1 MGALR
6 FVKRTQY
13 APFGLWTKSPTSRTI
28 QLTLKP
34 EILKPETLLEALA
47 SLNQI
52 GAAINRL
59 GSRDGISVEATLRL
73 IAESATKV
81 LPGASAVIYTYDPAS
96 QAFDLG
102 SRVSAGEPAEAMASV
117 SSLPEDAPRPAGI
130 GMRAIGQRR
139 PVLSYQETDLG
150 IHPAKVRAGAKTMAC
165 FPLEVAGRP
174 VGALYIYLQQARHFS
189 QLELLM
195 LDNFVNQAAMA
206 IDQARR
212 LANVRRDLARKEDEL
227 NRLRRA
233 GLLISSRLRLE
244 ETLEAILH
252 MALEVTNAHYG
263 IFRLVDKS
271 GQLVTR
277 AVAGECLA
285 QPLVEAL
292 PLDESSVMGWVAAHR
307 QPVCIPDLRAEPWSR
322 IYYPFDAGLDMRS
335 ELAVPLV
342 DASGRLE
349 GVLNLESPQVGAFG
363 EEDSHLLQALA
374 TQALIAIQEAR
385 LLDALQDVA
394 QRLLAQPCHQLLS
407 HLVELA
413 CELLGVSIS
422 AIWSLEEEQLVLQVA
437 NSGYQHGERVP
448 LHGSLSGLAILERS
462 PVMSDDVRND
472 PRFNRPDL
480 ALDQGWRRAL
490 VVPVLATAD
499 REALGEREMIG
510 AFGVYA
516 GEGEV
521 GRLAWSEWDKKVLTC
536 LAHYAALA
544 VHNAARQE
552 ALRAAQEQHAVAETF
567 AAVGDVAANL
577 FHSMNN
583 KLGTIPVRVQGI
595 QDKCRPALTADS
607 YLAANLAEIERS
619 AAEALAAVRENLS
632 HLRPIHVELLD
643 VAATV
648 AAAVAAAELPAGVSV
663 QLDGLEGLPPVAA
676 GRRSLTLVFTNLL
689 QNAADAMKGHGELTI
704 QGARHGDWVQLAVG
718 DNGPGIPPELHERIF
733 ELDFSG
739 RRTTRPNKLGFGL
752 WWVKT
757 LVARLGGSVSVESD
771 GRHGTTFYLRLPAKE
786 NT

>member
-1 MGALR
+1 MSS
-6 FVKRTQY
+6 VT
-13 APFGLWTKSPTSRTI
+13 
-28 QLTLKP
+28 P
-34 EILKPETLLEALA
+34 EADPRLLEALA

-81 LPGASAVIYTYDPAS
+81 LPGASAVIYTYDPARE
-96 QAFDLG
+96 AFDLD
-102 SRVSAGEPAEAMASV
+102 SRVSAGEPSGVGTAPGTP
-117 SSLPEDAPRPAGI
+117 PEDAPRPAGI
-130 GMRAIGQRR
+130 GVRALSQRR
-139 PVLSYQETDLG
+139 PVLSYQETDLD

-174 VGALYIYLQQARHFS
+174 VGALYVYLRRARRFS
-189 QLELLM
+189 RLELLM

-212 LANVRRDLARKEDEL
+212 LAGVRRELARKEDEL

-244 ETLEAILH
+244 ETLEAILQ

-263 IFRLVDKS
+263 IFRLVGKS

-277 AVAGECLA
+277 AVAGERLA

-307 QPVCIPDLRAEPWSR
+307 QPVCIPDLRAEPWAR

-335 ELAVPLV
+335 ELAVPLI

-349 GVLNLESPQVGAFG
+349 GVLNLESPRLSAFS
-363 EEDSHLLQALA
+363 EQDSHLLQALA

-394 QRLLAQPCHQLLS
+394 QRLLAQPCGELLS
-407 HLVELA
+407 YLVELA
-413 CELLGVSIS
+413 CELLGVSTS
-422 AIWSLEEEQLVLQVA
+422 AVWTLEEEQLVLQVA

-448 LHGSLSGLAILERS
+448 LHGSLSGQAILERG
-462 PVMSDDVRND
+462 PVVSGDVRSD

-480 ALDQGWRRAL
+480 AVEQGWHRAL
-490 VVPVLATAD
+490 VVPVLATGD
-499 REALGEREMIG
+499 RQASEPLG

-516 GEGEV
+516 GESGVEH
-521 GRLAWSEWDKKVLTC
+521 LAWSEWDKKVLTC

-552 ALRAAQEQHAVAETF
+552 ALRAAQEQRAVAETF

-595 QDKCRPALTADS
+595 QDKCRLALAADS

-632 HLRPIHVELLD
+632 HLRPIHVEPVN
-643 VAATV
+643 VAACV
-648 AAAVAAAELPAGVSV
+648 AAAIEAAELPAGVIV
-663 QLDGLEGLPPVAA
+663 RLDALEELPPVVG
-676 GRRSLTLVFTNLL
+676 GRQSLVLVFTNLL
-689 QNAADAMKGHGELTI
+689 QNALDAMKGQGELAI
-704 QGARHGDWVQLAVG
+704 QGARRGDWVQIAVG
-718 DNGPGIPPELHERIF
+718 DNGPGIPAELHERIF

-739 RRTTRPNKLGFGL
+739 RSAARPNKLGFGL

-757 LVARLGGSVSVESD
+757 LMARLGGSVSVESD
-771 GRHGTTFYLRLPAKE
+771 GQHGTTFHLKLPAKE
-786 NT
+786 VS